1 MILLEE
7 ETHVYEKK
15 KLKKKN
21 INIIYMYYN
30 YDTTCDRNEIII
42 INNVFHVML
51 AIVLILNLILS
62 L

>member
-1 MILLEE
+1 
-7 ETHVYEKK
+7 
-15 KLKKKN
+15 
-21 INIIYMYYN
+21 MYYN